1 MARPTLCHLIRHR
14 VRRGTAAAIPV
25 GMHRSFVAALALVS
39 LAACSSPSTGEG
51 EKVVYDGKTLVRG
64 IYFAEGPAASV
75 VESWHVQHS
84 SASANA
90 RAPSTESTA
99 EGLRRAAARLRT
111 DKMPNAAASLEAM
124 AKDIQDSAPTTKVRA
139 SKEEQREVVEAI
151 LDSIGKKDPTFYLR
165 FAHDVQSGNQVRVD
179 KAVREGGFRI
189 VGALASLRPAPTT
202 AGSRTLSLQ
211 PASTGGGSGGGS
223 SGGGSSGGGD
233 GSSGDGDQSGA
244 DSSSGDDGAKIQEA
258 KVSFQMNV
266 QVWYETVGAVQNV
279 AVYNNTLFW
288 SKSDDGIQT
297 AAFVDH
303 LTQGFAR

>member
-1 MARPTLCHLIRHR
+1 
-14 VRRGTAAAIPV
+14 
-25 GMHRSFVAALALVS
+25 MHRSLVAALALLS
-39 LAACSSPSTGEG
+39 LAACSSPAPSEG
-51 EKVVYDGKTLVRG
+51 EKVAYDGKTLVRG
-64 IYFAEGPAASV
+64 IYFGEGPAASV

-84 SASANA
+84 SASATA
-90 RAPSTESTA
+90 KAPSTEATA

-124 AKDIQDSAPTTKVRA
+124 AKDIQDGAPSTKVRA
-139 SKEEQREVVEAI
+139 SKEEQREVVELI
-151 LDSIGKKDPTFYLR
+151 IDGIGKKDPTFYLR
-165 FAHDVQSGNQVRVD
+165 FAHDVQSGNQVLVD

-211 PASTGGGSGGGS
+211 PASTGGGSGGS
-223 SGGGSSGGGD
+223 SGGGSSGGSSG
-233 GSSGDGDQSGA
+233 GSGGDGDMSGA

-266 QVWYETVGAVQNV
+266 HVWYETVGAVQNV
-279 AVYNNTLFW
+279 AVYNNTLMW